1 LPAPDLLLS
10 IALGVALAAAVG
22 LRVFL
27 PLFALSIAATA
38 GWVPLAESFAWLA
51 TPPALV
57 MLGVATLLEIGAYY
71 LPGVDNLLD
80 VLATPAA
87 LAAGTIAAAAVITD
101 LPPLLRWTTAIIAG
115 GGAAAITQGA
125 SSLLRAKSTAT
136 TGGLGNAVV
145 ATGELGGA
153 ALLSG
158 LALLAPLLALLVAAL
173 ILIGG
178 PWLVWRLWRAV
189 GGRRRGAPSTTL

>member
-1 LPAPDLLLS
+1 MATADILLS

-27 PLFALSIAATA
+27 PLFALSVAASA
-38 GWVPLAESFAWLA
+38 GWVTLADSFAWLA
-51 TPPALV
+51 TPAALV
-57 MLGVATLLEIGAYY
+57 MLGVATLIEIGAYY
-71 LPGVDNLLD
+71 VPGIDNLLD
-80 VLATPAA
+80 LLATPAA

-115 GGAAAITQGA
+115 GGAAAMTQGA

-136 TGGLGNAVV
+136 TGGLGNGVV

-153 ALLSG
+153 ALLSALALFAPM
-158 LALLAPLLALLVAAL
+158 LALLLAVLVLVGA
-173 ILIGG
+173 
-178 PWLVWRLWRAV
+178 PWLIWRLWRGAM
-189 GGRRRGAPSTTL
+189 RRSRPAGSP

>member
-1 LPAPDLLLS
+1 MPGAEILLS

-27 PLFALSIAATA
+27 PLFALSIAASA
-38 GWVPLAESFAWLA
+38 GWVPVAESFAWLA
-51 TPPALV
+51 TPAALV
-57 MLGVATLLEIGAYY
+57 MLGVATLVEIGAYY
-71 LPGVDNLLD
+71 IPGVDNLLD

-87 LAAGTIAAAAVITD
+87 LAAGTLAAAAVITD

-153 ALLSG
+153 AVLSG
-158 LALLAPLLALLVAAL
+158 LALLAPLLAVLVAAL

-178 PWLVWRLWRAV
+178 PWLIWRLWRAV
-189 GGRRRGAPSTTL
+189 GRRRTTTTPI